1 MFNDVLNKLVS
12 GQDLSG
18 AEAETA
24 MRVIMAGDAT
34 AAQIA
39 AFLVALRMKGETT
52 EEIAAAARVMRSL
65 MTPVDLPTEH
75 LTDIVGTG
83 GDHANTFNVSTA
95 ASFVAAAGGAR
106 IAKHGNRSVSSK
118 SGSADLLEAAGARL
132 DLGPE
137 AVRASVEQLGIGFM
151 FAPMHHGAMKH
162 AAPVRRELGLRTLFN
177 LLGPLTNPA
186 QAPHQVLGVF
196 DRRWLESLARVLGE
210 LGSKHVLVV
219 HALDGLDELSI
230 AAPSQVAELKD
241 GEVRVYSIAPEDF
254 GLTRASIDPMRVSS
268 PAESLAIVQR
278 VLGGEAGAGV
288 GQEAPGDVGHLG
300 ATEGGEDE
308 GFVDAVPE
316 LGGHGGAGSGAYGL
330 AAVDRRVGAL
340 CAGVEA
346 DASPRSALGI
356 QPRPEVA
363 GHHDHGVAEVHRTT
377 APIGEPPLVEQP
389 EQRHE
394 HVPVGLLNLVEQH
407 ELIRP
412 APHGL
417 GELPPVRVADVPR
430 RRAHEPRHG
439 VRLGKLGHVEAGHAP
454 RAREEQLGH
463 RLRRLG
469 LAHPRRPEHQ
479 NVLRRDFL
487 A

>member
-1 MFNDVLNKLVS
+1 MLNEVLNKLVG
-12 GQDLSG
+12 GQDLTG
-18 AEAETA
+18 AEAEA
-24 MRVIMAGDAT
+24 AVRAIMSGEAT
-34 AAQIA
+34 PAQIA

-52 EEIAAAARVMRSL
+52 HEIAAAARVMRSL
-65 MTPVDLPTEH
+65 MTPVELPREH

-268 PAESLAIVQR
+268 PTESLAIVQR
-278 VLGGEAGAGV
+278 VLGGEAGAASDFV
-288 GQEAPGDVGHLG
+288 ALNAG
-300 ATEGGEDE
+300 AALYAADRATS
-308 GFVDAVPE
+308 
-316 LGGHGGAGSGAYGL
+316 LAG
-330 AAVDRRVGAL
+330 
-340 CAGVEA
+340 
-346 DASPRSALGI
+346 
-356 QPRPEVA
+356 
-363 GHHDHGVAEVHRTT
+363 GVAAARQILQSGRALERM
-377 APIGEPPLVEQP
+377 Q
-389 EQRHE
+389 QY
-394 HVPVGLLNLVEQH
+394 
-407 ELIRP
+407 
-412 APHGL
+412 
-417 GELPPVRVADVPR
+417 VA
-430 RRAHEPRHG
+430 
-439 VRLGKLGHVEAGHAP
+439 LT
-454 RAREEQLGH
+454 H
-463 RLRRLG
+463 RL
-469 LAHPRRPEHQ
+469 
-479 NVLRRDFL
+479 
-487 A
+487 

>member
-1 MFNDVLNKLVS
+1 MLNEVLNKLVG
-12 GQDLSG
+12 GQDLTG
-18 AEAETA
+18 AEAEA
-24 MRVIMAGDAT
+24 AVRAIMSGEAT

-52 EEIAAAARVMRSL
+52 QEIAAAARVMRSL
-65 MTPVDLPTEH
+65 MTPVELPREH

-254 GLTRASIDPMRVSS
+254 GLNRASIDPMRVSS
-268 PAESLAIVQR
+268 PTESLAIVQR
-278 VLGGEAGAGV
+278 VLGGEAGAAADFV
-288 GQEAPGDVGHLG
+288 ALNAG
-300 ATEGGEDE
+300 AALYAADRAT
-308 GFVDAVPE
+308 
-316 LGGHGGAGSGAYGL
+316 SL
-330 AAVDRRVGAL
+330 AD
-340 CAGVEA
+340 
-346 DASPRSALGI
+346 
-356 QPRPEVA
+356 
-363 GHHDHGVAEVHRTT
+363 GVAAARQILQSGRALERM
-377 APIGEPPLVEQP
+377 Q
-389 EQRHE
+389 QY
-394 HVPVGLLNLVEQH
+394 
-407 ELIRP
+407 
-412 APHGL
+412 
-417 GELPPVRVADVPR
+417 VALT
-430 RRAHEPRHG
+430 H
-439 VRLGKLGHVEAGHAP
+439 KL
-454 RAREEQLGH
+454 
-463 RLRRLG
+463 
-469 LAHPRRPEHQ
+469 
-479 NVLRRDFL
+479 
-487 A
+487 

>member
-1 MFNDVLNKLVS
+1 MLNEVLNKLVG
-12 GQDLSG
+12 GQDLTG
-18 AEAETA
+18 AEAEA
-24 MRVIMAGDAT
+24 AVRAIMSGEAT
-34 AAQIA
+34 PAQIA

-52 EEIAAAARVMRSL
+52 HEIAAAARVMRSL
-65 MTPVDLPTEH
+65 MTPVELPSEH

-132 DLGPE
+132 DLGPD

-278 VLGGEAGAGV
+278 VLGGEAGAASDFV
-288 GQEAPGDVGHLG
+288 ALNAG
-300 ATEGGEDE
+300 AALYAADR
-308 GFVDAVPE
+308 A
-316 LGGHGGAGSGAYGL
+316 SSL
-330 AAVDRRVGAL
+330 AD
-340 CAGVEA
+340 
-346 DASPRSALGI
+346 
-356 QPRPEVA
+356 
-363 GHHDHGVAEVHRTT
+363 GVAAARQILHSGRALERM
-377 APIGEPPLVEQP
+377 Q
-389 EQRHE
+389 QY
-394 HVPVGLLNLVEQH
+394 
-407 ELIRP
+407 
-412 APHGL
+412 
-417 GELPPVRVADVPR
+417 VA
-430 RRAHEPRHG
+430 
-439 VRLGKLGHVEAGHAP
+439 LT
-454 RAREEQLGH
+454 H
-463 RLRRLG
+463 RL
-469 LAHPRRPEHQ
+469 
-479 NVLRRDFL
+479 
-487 A
+487 

>member
-1 MFNDVLNKLVS
+1 MLNEVLNKLVG
-12 GQDLSG
+12 GQDLTG
-18 AEAETA
+18 AEAEA
-24 MRVIMAGDAT
+24 AVRAIMSGEAT

-52 EEIAAAARVMRSL
+52 QEIAAAARVMRSL
-65 MTPVDLPTEH
+65 MTPVELPREH

-83 GDHANTFNVSTA
+83 GHHANTFNVSTA

-254 GLTRASIDPMRVSS
+254 GLNRASIDPMRVSS
-268 PAESLAIVQR
+268 PTESLAIVQR
-278 VLGGEAGAGV
+278 VLGGEAGAAADFV
-288 GQEAPGDVGHLG
+288 ALNAG
-300 ATEGGEDE
+300 AALYAADRAT
-308 GFVDAVPE
+308 
-316 LGGHGGAGSGAYGL
+316 SL
-330 AAVDRRVGAL
+330 AD
-340 CAGVEA
+340 
-346 DASPRSALGI
+346 
-356 QPRPEVA
+356 
-363 GHHDHGVAEVHRTT
+363 GVAAARQILQSGRALERM
-377 APIGEPPLVEQP
+377 Q
-389 EQRHE
+389 QY
-394 HVPVGLLNLVEQH
+394 
-407 ELIRP
+407 
-412 APHGL
+412 
-417 GELPPVRVADVPR
+417 VALT
-430 RRAHEPRHG
+430 H
-439 VRLGKLGHVEAGHAP
+439 KL
-454 RAREEQLGH
+454 
-463 RLRRLG
+463 
-469 LAHPRRPEHQ
+469 
-479 NVLRRDFL
+479 
-487 A
+487 

>member
-1 MFNDVLNKLVS
+1 MLNEVLNKLVG
-12 GQDLSG
+12 GQDLTG
-18 AEAETA
+18 AEAEAA
-24 MRVIMAGDAT
+24 MRAIMSGEAT
-34 AAQIA
+34 SAQIA

-52 EEIAAAARVMRSL
+52 HEIAAAARVMRSL
-65 MTPVDLPTEH
+65 MTPVDLPREH

-83 GDHANTFNVSTA
+83 GDCANTFNVSTA

-278 VLGGEAGAGV
+278 VLGGESGAASDFVALNAGA
-288 GQEAPGDVGHLG
+288 ALYAADR
-300 ATEGGEDE
+300 A
-308 GFVDAVPE
+308 
-316 LGGHGGAGSGAYGL
+316 SSL
-330 AAVDRRVGAL
+330 AD
-340 CAGVEA
+340 
-346 DASPRSALGI
+346 
-356 QPRPEVA
+356 
-363 GHHDHGVAEVHRTT
+363 GVAAARQILQSGRALERM
-377 APIGEPPLVEQP
+377 Q
-389 EQRHE
+389 QY
-394 HVPVGLLNLVEQH
+394 
-407 ELIRP
+407 
-412 APHGL
+412 
-417 GELPPVRVADVPR
+417 VALT
-430 RRAHEPRHG
+430 H
-439 VRLGKLGHVEAGHAP
+439 
-454 RAREEQLGH
+454 QL
-463 RLRRLG
+463 
-469 LAHPRRPEHQ
+469 
-479 NVLRRDFL
+479 
-487 A
+487 

>member
-1 MFNDVLNKLVS
+1 MLNEVLNKLVGS
-12 GQDLSG
+12 QDLTG
-18 AEAETA
+18 AEAEA
-24 MRVIMAGDAT
+24 AVRAIMSGEAT
-34 AAQIA
+34 PAQIA

-52 EEIAAAARVMRSL
+52 HEIAAAARVMRSL
-65 MTPVDLPTEH
+65 MTPVELPREH

-83 GDHANTFNVSTA
+83 GDCANTFNVSTA

-278 VLGGEAGAGV
+278 VLGGEAGAASDFV
-288 GQEAPGDVGHLG
+288 ALNAG
-300 ATEGGEDE
+300 AALYAADRAT
-308 GFVDAVPE
+308 
-316 LGGHGGAGSGAYGL
+316 SL
-330 AAVDRRVGAL
+330 AD
-340 CAGVEA
+340 
-346 DASPRSALGI
+346 
-356 QPRPEVA
+356 
-363 GHHDHGVAEVHRTT
+363 GVAAARQILQSGRALERM
-377 APIGEPPLVEQP
+377 Q
-389 EQRHE
+389 QY
-394 HVPVGLLNLVEQH
+394 
-407 ELIRP
+407 
-412 APHGL
+412 
-417 GELPPVRVADVPR
+417 VA
-430 RRAHEPRHG
+430 
-439 VRLGKLGHVEAGHAP
+439 LT
-454 RAREEQLGH
+454 H
-463 RLRRLG
+463 RL
-469 LAHPRRPEHQ
+469 
-479 NVLRRDFL
+479 
-487 A
+487 